1 MKITTKSRYAVR
13 AVYALLRLGGESQ
26 PVNILKIL
34 EFEDISKKYLEQ
46 IFTRLKSINV
56 IVGSRGVGGGYMFAR
71 NPSEINLKEIIDVMD
86 GPLKTADCGAEG
98 ECSNFSCCPVN
109 WLWAGLEKICDNYLE
124 KITVSDL
131 LDNTNKK
138 FYNII

>member
-13 AVYALLRLGGESQ
+13 AVYALLRLGGENQ

-46 IFTRLKSINV
+46 IFTKLKSINV

-71 NPSEINLKEIIDVMD
+71 KPSEINLKEIIDVMD

-98 ECSNFSCCPVN
+98 ECNNFTCCPVN
-109 WLWAGLEKICDNYLE
+109 WLWAGLEKICDEYLE
-124 KITVSDL
+124 KITVYDL
-131 LDNTNKK
+131 LNDSSKK
-138 FYNII
+138 FLI